1 MTIIEKL
8 TALRSLMKERHMD
21 AYIIPTSDFHETEYV
36 GEHFKARKYMSGF
49 SGSQGTLIVCQDKAA
64 LWTDGRYFIQ
74 AENQLQGT
82 TIDLMKQGEEGVPT
96 MEEYLYENV
105 FEHGTVGFDGRVM
118 NTALV
123 EKLADKL
130 QAKKSTFACEED
142 LVGMIWKDRPALP
155 KKKGFFL
162 EECYSGESTKEKLKR
177 IRAVLKQEKA
187 THHIVTSLDDIAWIL
202 NMRGWDIAHFP
213 VMLSYLIIDEN
224 SASLY
229 INESK
234 LDDQLRD
241 NLQENAIVI
250 CPYDAI
256 YEDVKK
262 IAQDAVVLLDKT
274 IVNYAIT
281 SGLHKEITVINRPN
295 PSQLMKAMKNPI
307 ELANNRKAHIKDAIA
322 MCKFMY
328 WLKAKIGKETITEI
342 SASAYLETLRK
353 EQGCFDISFDTI
365 SAYKEHAAMM
375 HYSANEETNAEL
387 KPEGMLLVDS
397 GAQYLEGT
405 TDICLLYT
413 SPSPRD

>member
-142 LVGMIWKDRPALP
+142 LVGMIWKDRPVLP

-187 THHIVTSLDDIAWIL
+187 THHIVTSLDDIAWIM

-234 LDDQLRD
+234 LDDQLRE

-307 ELANNRKAHIKDAIA
+307 ELANNRKAHIKVRLPCVNLCIVKNQD
-322 MCKFMY
+322 
-328 WLKAKIGKETITEI
+328 
-342 SASAYLETLRK
+342 R
-353 EQGCFDISFDTI
+353 
-365 SAYKEHAAMM
+365 
-375 HYSANEETNAEL
+375 
-387 KPEGMLLVDS
+387 
-397 GAQYLEGT
+397 
-405 TDICLLYT
+405 
-413 SPSPRD
+413 

>member
-229 INESK
+229 I
-234 LDDQLRD
+234 
-241 NLQENAIVI
+241 
-250 CPYDAI
+250 
-256 YEDVKK
+256 
-262 IAQDAVVLLDKT
+262 
-274 IVNYAIT
+274 
-281 SGLHKEITVINRPN
+281 
-295 PSQLMKAMKNPI
+295 
-307 ELANNRKAHIKDAIA
+307 
-322 MCKFMY
+322 
-328 WLKAKIGKETITEI
+328 
-342 SASAYLETLRK
+342 
-353 EQGCFDISFDTI
+353 
-365 SAYKEHAAMM
+365 
-375 HYSANEETNAEL
+375 
-387 KPEGMLLVDS
+387 
-397 GAQYLEGT
+397 
-405 TDICLLYT
+405 CLLYT
-413 SPSPRD
+413 SDAADD